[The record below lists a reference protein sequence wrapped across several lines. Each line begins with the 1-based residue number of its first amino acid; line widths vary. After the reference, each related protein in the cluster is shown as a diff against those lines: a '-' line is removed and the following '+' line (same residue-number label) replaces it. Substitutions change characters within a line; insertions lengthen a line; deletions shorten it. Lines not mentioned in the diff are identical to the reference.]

1 MLISWFFSVV
11 MGLLFI
17 FGLVFAFTDM
27 RSLPVSNEAVLPW
40 VTGMLGATMMGW
52 ALTGLLVGRYG
63 FHRNEKQLL
72 KIVLYGVLVW
82 FIADTAFSAYLGV
95 YFNVVVNALILL
107 AVLYPLGRGIRQS
120 GRTSVGR
127 ESNS

>member
-1 MLISWFFSVV
+1 MLQRMLISWFSVV
-11 MGLLFI
+11 MVLLFI

-63 FHRNEKQLL
+63 FHRNEKQVL
-72 KIVLYGVLVW
+72 KIVLY
-82 FIADTAFSAYLGV
+82 
-95 YFNVVVNALILL
+95 
-107 AVLYPLGRGIRQS
+107 
-120 GRTSVGR
+120 
-127 ESNS
+127 